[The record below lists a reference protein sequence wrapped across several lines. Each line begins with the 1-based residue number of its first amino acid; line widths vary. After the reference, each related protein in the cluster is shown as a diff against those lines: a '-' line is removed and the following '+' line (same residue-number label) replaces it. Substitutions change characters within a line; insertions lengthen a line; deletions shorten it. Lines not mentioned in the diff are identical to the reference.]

1 MKYGKRYSIIDLA
14 ESLKPGA
21 DLRLAKF
28 ERGLSGMMAELLP
41 EKSGLAGVVMPT
53 IKFARDLEVGAID
66 GGQAISSTTVLPV
79 AKACRPATVMED
91 AGARVVNLNST
102 SAATLPVFD
111 GSLTTAVWIS
121 EGGASPSFSNLTVK
135 SVSSTPKCCAARIA
149 YSRRLMASV
158 SDRAAFENALLA
170 ELRRAIKTQIE
181 EKFFSGTGSTNQPLG
196 ILNTPGVQTKSFGAA
211 LGTHSELTSM
221 IEMLVDANGDLATS
235 RFLMHSSDFAKLLD
249 QQVTTDGG
257 TTTISFEGDRY
268 RIAGVPVHQ
277 TTAATEGK
285 VVLADMAKISLIFFG
300 APSLLSDGFSGGK
313 STYGT
318 TELIVM
324 NWLDSAITDAKT
336 IVVGSA

>member
-21 DLRLAKF
+21 DLRLAKY

-41 EKSGLAGVVMPT
+41 EKAGRAGVVMPT

-121 EGGASPSFSNLTVK
+121 EGGTSPSFSNLTVK

-196 ILNTPGVQTKSFGAA
+196 LYSTPGVTTKSFGAA
-211 LGTHSELTSM
+211 LPTHAE
-221 IEMLVDANGDLATS
+221 LVDMLHKLVDTNGDLATS

-249 QQVTTDGG
+249 QQVTTNGG
-257 TTTISFEGDRY
+257 ATTVSYEGGQY
-268 RIAGVPVHQ
+268 RVAGVPVHQ
-277 TTAATEGK
+277 STAATEGK
-285 VVLADMAKISLIFFG
+285 FVLADMSKINLIYYG
-300 APSLLSDGFSGGK
+300 PAHLLADGFSGGK

-324 NWLDSAITDAKT
+324 NWLDSALTDPST
-336 IVVGSA
+336 IVIGSS

>member
-14 ESLKPGA
+14 ESMKPGA
-21 DLRLAKF
+21 DLRLAKY

-41 EKSGLAGVVMPT
+41 EKAGRAGVVMPT
-53 IKFARDLEVGAID
+53 IKFARDLELGAIN
-66 GGQAISSTTVLPV
+66 GGEAISSTTVLPV

-149 YSRRLMASV
+149 YSRRLMAGV

-181 EKFFSGTGSTNQPLG
+181 EKFFSGTGSTDQPLG

-211 LGTHSELTSM
+211 LGTHAELVDM
-221 IEMLVDANGDLATS
+221 IHKLVDADGDLATS

-249 QQVTTDGG
+249 QQVTTNGG
-257 TTTISFEGDRY
+257 ATTVSFEGSQY

-285 VVLADMAKISLIFFG
+285 VVLADMSKINLIFFG
-300 APSLLSDGFSGGK
+300 PPSLLSDGFSGGK
-313 STYGT
+313 STFGT
-318 TELIVM
+318 TEISIF
-324 NWLDSAITDAKT
+324 NWLDSAISDPSACV
-336 IVVGSA
+336 IGSA